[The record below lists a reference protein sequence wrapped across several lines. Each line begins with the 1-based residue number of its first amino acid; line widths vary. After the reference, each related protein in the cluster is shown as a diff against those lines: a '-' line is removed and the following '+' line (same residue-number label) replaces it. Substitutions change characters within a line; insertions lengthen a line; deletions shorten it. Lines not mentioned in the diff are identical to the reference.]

1 MSTISTTAATARGL
15 YSAFED
21 DLITAMSMA
30 LFLSRALDSMPDLDK
45 DEAEGAGRVARAIYD
60 RLDGIKGE
68 ILNAVGPS

>member
-1 MSTISTTAATARGL
+1 MSTISNTDATVRGL

-21 DLITAMSMA
+21 DLIAAMSMT

-45 DEAEGAGRVARAIYD
+45 EEAEGAGRVVRAIYD

-68 ILNAVGPS
+68 MLNAVGPS

>member
-68 ILNAVGPS
+68 MLNAVGPS